1 MIKALLLVFEPVMTW
16 DTIARAKRTAKW
28 VLLVYLT
35 PLILVTLAVEL
46 GGLLYF
52 GKAAVYLGKP
62 SEFVGRLKLSEK
74 LLITYG
80 IAQLVGGF
88 LQVGLGARIVSGF
101 AQTFHSRHTYGQC
114 FALTAYAYSPLFL
127 LRTLDAFPDM
137 YPWASFGI
145 GVVLTIATLYHGVPR
160 VLEPDP
166 PDAFGLY
173 ICSML
178 LLACLAGV
186 IRYFTLLV
194 LAGKIN
200 L

>member
-16 DTIARAKRTAKW
+16 DNIARAKRSAKW
-28 VLLVYLT
+28 VLLVYLI
-35 PLILVTLAVEL
+35 PLILVTLAAEL
-46 GGLLYF
+46 AGLVYF
-52 GKAAVYLGKP
+52 GKASVYLGKP
-62 SEFVGRLKLSEK
+62 QEFGGRLKLSQT

-80 IAQLVGGF
+80 TAQLLASF
-88 LQVGLGARIVSGF
+88 LQVGLGARIVRGM
-101 AQTFHSRHTYGQC
+101 AQTFHSRNTYGQC

-127 LRTLDAFPDM
+127 LRLLDAFPDM

-145 GVVLTIATLYHGVPR
+145 GIVLTIATLYHGVPR

-186 IRYFTLLV
+186 LRYFTLLV
-194 LAGKIN
+194 LAGKIHV
-200 L
+200 